1 VRCARERKRSGLNI
15 IEDKMASPCLK
26 IGMFRTATRQ
36 DGGGGGGE
44 GKRGIKKKGKV
55 WGNVRGVP
63 RPRILGKK

>member
-36 DGGGGGGE
+36 MRGE
-44 GKRGIKKKGKV
+44 GERRSGIRMRCKYY
-55 WGNVRGVP
+55 GNVMVVP
-63 RPRILGKK
+63 RARILEKK